1 MVCDDADLFVE
12 QRAIT
17 SNVLPTLIQK
27 KKLYCAFV
35 DYRKAVDPLK
45 RTMLRTSIDNKI
57 LIVNQ
62 NLYKNAKCCVRGG
75 SICSLHILELDRV
88 KIYHP

>member
-1 MVCDDADLFVE
+1 MRRCRSFRGAKGDHFECA
-12 QRAIT
+12 
-17 SNVLPTLIQK
+17 SNVDSE
-27 KKLYCAFV
+27 KKLYYAFV